1 MLLLLFFGVS
11 LLCSSSVCPTA
22 YHLVLI
28 AKILPRV
35 CLVEGYDAGGVQL
48 AAVQRALGGCGK
60 AQRDVSHAADHHT
73 RVGRSVV
80 GYAPKPTF
88 QHVVAIE
95 KGHLGGRLQPH
106 LPVRASVR
114 ADLASERSLWQPL
127 ALPVSQVC

>member
-48 AAVQRALGGCGK
+48 AAVQRALGGGGET
-60 AQRDVSHAADHHT
+60 QRDVGHAADHHT
-73 RVGRSVV
+73 RIGRCVV
-80 GYAPKPTF
+80 GDAPQPAL
-88 QHVVAIE
+88 QHVVAVQE
-95 KGHLGGRLQPH
+95 GHLGGRLQPH
-106 LPVRASVR
+106 LRVQASVS
-114 ADLASERSLWQPL
+114 AGLASERSLWQLL